1 MCSSIN
7 RHYILQLTI
16 KTLRVCGVA
25 GLIGFLLATAIDQI
39 GANRAVIRAPTT
51 KITVP
56 RFPPPVATFDRR
68 QDRSAQSEQQTAK
81 ADMLI
86 GSRPARGSTHFITE
100 AQVTNLEIA
109 DLPAF
114 NGPMRLGPWVDG
126 VTTLDAAATGPV
138 SQITPDLRDA
148 PSTGAA
154 PINGLASNLQGPSG
168 RGSTADR
175 PGRAAS
181 GLAGKA
187 AGAFGI

>member
-25 GLIGFLLATAIDQI
+25 GLVGFLFATAIDQI
-39 GANRAVIRAPTT
+39 GANRAVFQAPTT
-51 KITVP
+51 KINVP
-56 RFPPPVATFDRR
+56 GFPSPVATFDRR
-68 QDRSAQSEQQTAK
+68 QDRSDQSEQQTAK

-86 GSRPARGSTHFITE
+86 DSRPPRGSIHFIIE
-100 AQVTNLEIA
+100 APVTNVEIS
-109 DLPAF
+109 DFPALD
-114 NGPMRLGPWVDG
+114 GPMRPGPWVDR
-126 VTTLDAAATGPV
+126 VTILDAAATGPV

-148 PSTGAA
+148 PPIGAT
-154 PINGLASNLQGPSG
+154 PFNGLAFKLQGPSG

-181 GLAGKA
+181 GLVSKA
-187 AGAFGI
+187 TGAFGI